1 MQFQNLS
8 LLPPEGIEK
17 FSGKRPNNNFN
28 YRTKN
33 LKLSLNFQSVRE
45 SKKKSFCHKGG
56 MDIFWNCAIKKSTEV
71 FFSPSYSKFLFV
83 LKVTHQMLR

>member
-8 LLPPEGIEK
+8 LLSPEGIEK

-28 YRTKN
+28 YRTKK
-33 LKLSLNFQSVRE
+33 LKLSLNVQSVRE

-56 MDIFWNCAIKKSTEV
+56 MDIFWNCAIKN
-71 FFSPSYSKFLFV
+71 
-83 LKVTHQMLR
+83 QLRYFQS